1 MPLSVID
8 RMIDNFDYPLPFE
21 YNQLLFDIQDEY
33 KQGSV
38 NTNIEFVDDLCF
50 SKSILK
56 NTIEKLI
63 TNRGA
68 MILEGYN
75 EDESCI
81 KYTTELINDLKNQLY

>member
-1 MPLSVID
+1 MP
-8 RMIDNFDYPLPFE
+8 
-21 YNQLLFDIQDEY
+21 
-33 KQGSV
+33 
-38 NTNIEFVDDLCF
+38 
-50 SKSILK
+50 KSILK